1 MATTISVTG
10 MSCDGCEDIVEGA
23 LEDVSGVESAEADQH
38 ENTATVE
45 GDADVDDLIEAVD
58 TAGYEGAPGAGSDAE
73 EADEEEAEAEEADE
87 DEEEAEADDESEEAE
102 EETDEE

>member
-58 TAGYEGAPGAGSDAE
+58 TAGYEGAPGSD
-73 EADEEEAEAEEADE
+73 DEEADE
-87 DEEEAEADDESEEAE
+87 DEEEAEAEEAEEDDEETEADDGSEEAE